1 MENFIISD
9 NQNLTFC
16 DIHLNIHY
24 LKTLTELLSST
35 MDCCSKLVR
44 DPIELDLENIKGDE
58 AFEISVLFLKLTL
71 LPKINEKFENQCSF
85 MKIQKIL

>member
-1 MENFIISD
+1 MN
-9 NQNLTFC
+9 
-16 DIHLNIHY
+16 Y

-71 LPKINEKFENQCSF
+71 FPKTNDIFEKQYNFI
-85 MKIQKIL
+85 KKILRKKVYSAN